1 MNVDEKGKGT
11 KVIRAKLA
19 QKEGKQRWSNIKI
32 TGILDVAS
40 PHGNRRYKDKI
51 VGIFPVKNKST
62 FSYCNIMPCS
72 WGNEYVILNSGT
84 HLTWAF
90 KSGK

>member
-51 VGIFPVKNKST
+51 VGIFPEKINLHFHVA
-62 FSYCNIMPCS
+62 
-72 WGNEYVILNSGT
+72 ILYHVPGEMT
-84 HLTWAF
+84 M
-90 KSGK
+90 